1 MGEARQYHKDTNTQQ
16 HKGKKM
22 TEQKK
27 TKTIGLDVSVWREL
41 KMYALEN
48 DCTLSEAV
56 DELLKLASEVEDTE
70 EKEKD

>member
-1 MGEARQYHKDTNTQQ
+1 
-16 HKGKKM
+16 M